1 MKIRWK
7 TVAIIGVGMIG
18 GSIGC
23 ALLERKL
30 AERKLA
36 ERVIGIGRRK
46 ASLAAAQK
54 LGCVT
59 ETTTSIAQGVADAE
73 LVVVCTPVELVPQ
86 HLAEAAE
93 HAPAGTLLTDV
104 GSTKSALVAEAEKLL
119 RAQIAGPLPF
129 VGSHP
134 IAGSERTGA
143 DAARS
148 DLFVGRTVVVT
159 PTVAS
164 DDAATE
170 RIEQFW
176 QSLDAQTVRMS
187 PDEHDA
193 ALARTSHLPHLVA
206 SALAAAT
213 PAELLPLTAGGWCD
227 ATRVAAGDPEL
238 WRQILAANS
247 VHALKALADFE
258 TVICRLRN
266 ALEAGDGQGL
276 ADILREG
283 KIRRDAVGS

>member
-1 MKIRWK
+1 MTIRWK

-18 GSIGC
+18 GSIGR
-23 ALLERKL
+23 ALLQ
-30 AERKLA
+30 RKLA
-36 ERVIGIGRRK
+36 ERVIGVGRRK
-46 ASLAAAQK
+46 ASLAAARN

-73 LVVVCTPVELVPQ
+73 LVVVCTPVELIPRQ
-86 HLAEAAE
+86 LAEAAQ

-104 GSTKSALVAEAEKLL
+104 GSTKAALVAEAESLL
-119 RAQIAGPLPF
+119 RARNAGPLPF

-143 DAARS
+143 DAARG

-159 PTVAS
+159 PT
-164 DDAATE
+164 AATDTAAAA
-170 RIEQFW
+170 RIEEFW
-176 QSLDAQTVRMS
+176 QSLAALTVRMT
-187 PDEHDA
+187 PEEHDA

-206 SALAAAT
+206 TALAAAT
-213 PAELLPLTAGGWCD
+213 PEDLLPLTAGGWCD

-258 TVICRLRN
+258 TVIFRLRK
-266 ALEAGDGQGL
+266 ALEAGDGPGL
-276 ADILREG
+276 AEILREG